1 MDVTVTSEPTTT
13 CAFHR
18 GRPSGGHGGYRL
30 PGPPLPEHAP
40 NGMAIPIALSLL
52 PGVALF
58 TIFILVPLGVLVVT
72 SFAQWSVLG
81 LHFTGTANYG
91 RLIHDSIFWKA
102 FTNTALYAAVGILI
116 QVPIGI
122 AVGMILAQRIRGW
135 RDLPCRSSSPRSS
148 SPAPP
153 SP

>member
-1 MDVTVTSEPTTT
+1 S
-13 CAFHR
+13 CR
-18 GRPSGGHGGYRL
+18 
-30 PGPPLPEHAP
+30 
-40 NGMAIPIALSLL
+40 
-52 PGVALF
+52 
-58 TIFILVPLGVLVVT
+58 LVPLGLLVVT
-72 SFAQWSVLG
+72 SCAQWRVLG

-135 RDLPCRSSSPRSS
+135 RIFRAVLFNPVVLSCS
-148 SPAPP
+148 AFALIFAIIYT
-153 SP
+153 